1 MRVRL
6 EDVARAT
13 GVSPKTVSRVLN
25 EEPSVKESTRQKVLA
40 AMESMNYRPS
50 PSARGLAGSRS
61 FLVAMLYDNND
72 NPASTYLAEIQDGVL
87 DACDAHR
94 YSMMVCPLRVRDQDF
109 IRRVDA
115 LVSDHHID
123 GVIVTPPLTDYAPLL
138 KRLEEHGVPHAS
150 ISPVNHEGVIGVC
163 MDEQKAAKALVDHLL
178 QQGHRRIAYI
188 AGFATHGASR
198 WRLNGYKDAM
208 MAAGIPYDPK
218 YVVQGEF
225 TFGSGVLAA
234 RQLFSLAEPPTAIFA
249 ANDDMAAGVMW
260 AANERGLKVPRD
272 LSVCGFDD
280 TPLATQ
286 LWPPLTTVRQ
296 PSRDM
301 GKLAALQLMELLRGR
316 GNGLL
321 VQVPY
326 SLQLRESTA
335 PAPREAPI
343 KGKRKT
349 RASS

>member
-25 EEPSVKESTRQKVLA
+25 EEPSVKESTRKKVLA

-50 PSARGLAGSRS
+50 PAARGLAGSRS

-87 DACDAHR
+87 DACDANR
-94 YSMMVCPLRVRDQDF
+94 YSMMVCPLRLRGKDF
-109 IRRVDA
+109 LRRVDA
-115 LVSDHHID
+115 LVADHHID
-123 GVIVTPPLTDYAPLL
+123 GVILTPPLTDHAALL
-138 KRLEEHGVPHAS
+138 RRLGELGVPYAS
-150 ISPVNHEGVIGVC
+150 ISPLRREQTIGVC
-163 MDEQKAAKALVDHLL
+163 MDEQQAAKALV
-178 QQGHRRIAYI
+178 QQLVELGHRRIAHIVGI
-188 AGFATHGASR
+188 ANHGASR
-198 WRLNGYKDAM
+198 WRLQGYKDALA
-208 MAAGIPYDPK
+208 AAGLPLDPD
-218 YVVQGEF
+218 YVVQGAF
-225 TFGSGVLAA
+225 TFGSGVIAA
-234 RQLFSLAEPPTAIFA
+234 RELFELPRRPTAIFA

-296 PSRDM
+296 PSREM
-301 GKLAALQLMELLRGR
+301 GKLATLQLMDKLRGR
-316 GNGLL
+316 GTGLL
-321 VQVPY
+321 LQVPY
-326 SLQLRESTA
+326 ALQMRESTGK
-335 PAPREAPI
+335 APRE
-343 KGKRKT
+343 K
-349 RASS
+349 

>member
-25 EEPSVKESTRQKVLA
+25 EESSVKESTRQKVLA

-50 PSARGLAGSRS
+50 PAARGLAGSRS

-72 NPASTYLAEIQDGVL
+72 NPASTYLAEVQDGVL

-94 YSMMVCPLRVRDQDF
+94 YSMMACPLRMRGQDF

-115 LVSDHHID
+115 LVFDHHIE
-123 GVIVTPPLTDYAPLL
+123 GVIMTPPLTDYAPLL
-138 KRLEEHGVPHAS
+138 QRLKEHGVPHSS
-150 ISPVNHEGVIGVC
+150 ISPVHREASIGVC
-163 MDEQKAAKALVDHLL
+163 MDEQQAAKALVMQLVEL
-178 QQGHRRIAYI
+178 GHRRIAHIVGI
-188 AGFATHGASR
+188 ANHGASR
-198 WRLNGYKDAM
+198 WRMAGYKDALA
-208 MAAGIPYDPK
+208 AAGLPFDPN

-225 TFGSGVLAA
+225 SFGSGVLAA
-234 RQLFSLAEPPTAIFA
+234 RELFALPELPTAIFA

-301 GKLAALQLMELLRGR
+301 GKLAALQLMEVLRGR
-316 GNGLL
+316 GPGLL

-326 SLQLRESTA
+326 TLQLRESTA
-335 PAPREAPI
+335 RVP
-343 KGKRKT
+343 
-349 RASS
+349 

>member
-25 EEPSVKESTRQKVLA
+25 EESSVKESTRQKVLA

-50 PSARGLAGSRS
+50 PAARGLAGSRS

-94 YSMMVCPLRVRDQDF
+94 FSMMACPLRMRGKDF

-115 LVSDHHID
+115 LVHDHHIE
-123 GVIVTPPLTDYAPLL
+123 GVIVTPPLTDHAPLL
-138 KRLEEHGVPHAS
+138 QRLRELGVPHAS
-150 ISPVNHEGVIGVC
+150 ISPQHRQGAIGVC
-163 MDEQKAAKALVDHLL
+163 MDEQQAAKALVTHLIE
-178 QQGHRRIAYI
+178 QGHRRIGHILGI
-188 AGFATHGASR
+188 ANHGASR
-198 WRLNGYKDAM
+198 WRLAGYKDALT
-208 MAAGIPYDPK
+208 AAGLPVDPQ
-218 YVVQGEF
+218 YILQGEF
-225 TFGSGVLAA
+225 SFGSGVLAA
-234 RQLFSLAEPPTAIFA
+234 RQLFDLPEHPTAIFA

-296 PSRDM
+296 PSREM
-301 GKLAALQLMELLRGR
+301 GKLAALQLMDHLRGR
-316 GNGLL
+316 GHGLL

-326 SLQLRESTA
+326 TLQLRESTA
-335 PAPREAPI
+335 KAP
-343 KGKRKT
+343 
-349 RASS
+349 

>member
-25 EEPSVKESTRQKVLA
+25 EEPSVKESTRQRVLA
-40 AMESMNYRPS
+40 AMEQMNYRPS
-50 PSARGLAGSRS
+50 PAARGLAGSRS

-87 DACDAHR
+87 EACNANR
-94 YSMMVCPLRVRDQDF
+94 YSMMVCPLRTRVQDF

-115 LVSDHHID
+115 LVADHHID
-123 GVIVTPPLTDYAPLL
+123 GVIVTPPLTDNAALL
-138 KRLEEHGVPHAS
+138 RRLKEHGVPHAS
-150 ISPVNHEGVIGVC
+150 ISPLRREGTIGVC
-163 MDEQKAAKALVDHLL
+163 MDEQQAARALVGELVKL
-178 QQGHRRIAYI
+178 GHRRIAHIVGI
-188 AGFATHGASR
+188 ADHGASR
-198 WRLNGYKDAM
+198 WRLNGYKEAL
-208 MAAGIPYDPK
+208 AEAGLPFDPD
-218 YVVQGEF
+218 YVVQGQF

-234 RQLFSLAEPPTAIFA
+234 RELFSRPTLPTAIFA

-296 PSRDM
+296 PSREM
-301 GKLAALQLMELLRGR
+301 GKLATEQLMEVLRGR
-316 GNGLL
+316 GTGLL
-321 VQVPY
+321 LQVPY
-326 SLQLRESTA
+326 TLQMRESTA
-335 PAPREAPI
+335 AVP
-343 KGKRKT
+343 G
-349 RASS
+349 

>member
-25 EEPSVKESTRQKVLA
+25 EEPSVKESTRKKVLA

-50 PSARGLAGSRS
+50 PAARGLAGSRS

-87 DACDAHR
+87 DACDANR
-94 YSMMVCPLRVRDQDF
+94 YSMMVCPLRLRGKDF
-109 IRRVDA
+109 LRRVDA
-115 LVSDHHID
+115 LVADHHID
-123 GVIVTPPLTDYAPLL
+123 GVILTPPLTDNAPLL
-138 KRLEEHGVPHAS
+138 RRLKEHGVPYAS
-150 ISPVNHEGVIGVC
+150 ISPLSREDTIGVS
-163 MDEQKAAKALVDHLL
+163 MDEQQAAKALV
-178 QQGHRRIAYI
+178 QQLAELGHKRIAHIVGI
-188 AGFATHGASR
+188 ANHGASR
-198 WRLNGYKDAM
+198 WRLQGYKDALI
-208 MAAGIPYDPK
+208 AAGLPFDAD
-218 YVVQGEF
+218 YVVQGAF
-225 TFGSGVLAA
+225 TFGSGVIAA
-234 RQLFSLAEPPTAIFA
+234 RGLFELAKRPTAIFA

-296 PSRDM
+296 PSREM
-301 GKLAALQLMELLRGR
+301 GKLATLQLMDRLRGR
-316 GNGLL
+316 GTGLL
-321 VQVPY
+321 LQVPY
-326 SLQLRESTA
+326 ALQLRESTA
-335 PAPREAPI
+335 KAPR
-343 KGKRKT
+343 T
-349 RASS
+349 

>member
-25 EEPSVKESTRQKVLA
+25 EEPSVKESTRQRVLA
-40 AMESMNYRPS
+40 AMEQMNYRPS
-50 PSARGLAGSRS
+50 PAARGLAGSRS
-61 FLVAMLYDNND
+61 FLVAMLYDNNN

-87 DACDAHR
+87 EACNANR
-94 YSMMVCPLRVRDQDF
+94 YSMMVCPLRTRVQDF

-115 LVSDHHID
+115 LVADHHID
-123 GVIVTPPLTDYAPLL
+123 GVIVTPPLTDNAALL
-138 KRLEEHGVPHAS
+138 RRLKEHGVPHAS
-150 ISPVNHEGVIGVC
+150 ISPQRRDGVIGVC
-163 MDEQKAAKALVDHLL
+163 MDEQQAAKALVGKLVAL
-178 QQGHRRIAYI
+178 GHRRIAHIVGI
-188 AGFATHGASR
+188 ADHGASR
-198 WRLNGYKDAM
+198 WRLAGYKEALVE
-208 MAAGIPYDPK
+208 AGLPFEPD

-225 TFGSGVLAA
+225 TFGSGVIAA
-234 RQLFSLAEPPTAIFA
+234 RQLFALPVVPTAIFA

-296 PSRDM
+296 PSREM
-301 GKLAALQLMELLRGR
+301 GKLATEQLMEVLRGR
-316 GNGLL
+316 GHGLL
-321 VQVPY
+321 LQVPY
-326 SLQLRESTA
+326 TLQMRESTA
-335 PAPREAPI
+335 AVPD
-343 KGKRKT
+343 
-349 RASS
+349 

>member
-25 EEPSVKESTRQKVLA
+25 EEPSVKESTRQRVLA

-50 PSARGLAGSRS
+50 PAARGLAGSRS
-61 FLVAMLYDNND
+61 FLVAMLYDNNN

-87 DACDAHR
+87 DVCDAHR
-94 YSMMVCPLRVRDQDF
+94 YSMMVCPLRLRGKDF
-109 IRRVDA
+109 IHRVDA
-115 LVSDHHID
+115 LVAEHHID
-123 GVIVTPPLTDYAPLL
+123 GVIVTPPLTDEAPLL
-138 KRLEEHGVPHAS
+138 QRLKEHGVPYAS
-150 ISPVNHEGVIGVC
+150 ISPLHREGSIGVC
-163 MDEQKAAKALVDHLL
+163 MDESQAARTLVQHLIEL
-178 QQGHRRIAYI
+178 GHRRIAHIVGI
-188 AGFATHGASR
+188 ANHGASR
-198 WRLNGYKDAM
+198 WRLQGYKEALA
-208 MAAGIPYDPK
+208 AAGLPFDPS

-225 TFGSGVLAA
+225 NFGSGVMAA
-234 RQLFSLAEPPTAIFA
+234 RQLFALPQGPTAIFA

-280 TPLATQ
+280 TPMATQ

-296 PSRDM
+296 PSREM

-316 GNGLL
+316 GTGLL

-326 SLQLRESTA
+326 SLQLRESTSTPPQA
-335 PAPREAPI
+335 Q
-343 KGKRKT
+343 
-349 RASS
+349 S

>member
-25 EEPSVKESTRQKVLA
+25 DEPSVKESTRKKVLA
-40 AMESMNYRPS
+40 AMEAMNYRPS
-50 PSARGLAGSRS
+50 PAARGLAGSRS

-87 DACDAHR
+87 DACDANR
-94 YSMMVCPLRVRDQDF
+94 YSMMVCPLRTRGQDL
-109 IRRVDA
+109 IRRIDA
-115 LVSDHHID
+115 LVSDHHVD
-123 GVIVTPPLTDYAPLL
+123 GIVMTPPLTDNATLL
-138 KRLEEHGVPHAS
+138 RRLKEHGVPYTS
-150 ISPVNHEGVIGVC
+150 ISPLHREHTIGVC
-163 MDEQKAAKALVDHLL
+163 MDEQQAARALVEHLIGL
-178 QQGHRRIAYI
+178 GHRRIAHILGI
-188 AGFATHGASR
+188 ANHGASR
-198 WRLNGYKDAM
+198 WRLQGYKDAL
-208 MAAGIPYDPK
+208 AGAGLPYDED

-225 TFGSGVLAA
+225 SFGSGVLAA
-234 RQLFSLAEPPTAIFA
+234 RELFELQHPPTAIFA

-296 PSRDM
+296 PSREM
-301 GKLAALQLMELLRGR
+301 GKLATLQLMDKLRGR
-316 GNGLL
+316 GTGLL
-321 VQVPY
+321 LQVPY
-326 SLQLRESTA
+326 ALQLRESTGKV
-335 PAPREAPI
+335 PRG
-343 KGKRKT
+343 KG
-349 RASS
+349 

>member
-6 EDVARAT
+6 EDVARAA

-25 EEPSVKESTRQKVLA
+25 EESYVKDSTRQRVLA

-61 FLVAMLYDNND
+61 FLAAMLYDNND
-72 NPASTYLAEIQDGVL
+72 NPASTYLAEIQDGML
-87 DACDAHR
+87 DACNANR
-94 YSMMVCPLRVRDQDF
+94 YSMMVCPLRMRGQDF

-115 LVSDHHID
+115 LISDHHVD
-123 GVIVTPPLTDYAPLL
+123 GVILTPPLTDYPPLL
-138 KRLEEHGVPHAS
+138 RRLREREVPHAS
-150 ISPVNHEGVIGVC
+150 VSPQNRNETIGVC
-163 MDEQKAAKALVDHLL
+163 MDEELAAKAMVTHLIEL
-178 QQGHRRIAYI
+178 GHKRVAHVLGIAN
-188 AGFATHGASR
+188 HGASR
-198 WRLNGYKDAM
+198 WRLAGYKEALS
-208 MAAGIPYDPK
+208 ASGILYDPD

-225 TFGSGVLAA
+225 TFGSGVVAA
-234 RQLFSLAEPPTAIFA
+234 RKLFALTERPTAIFA

-280 TPLATQ
+280 TAMASQ

-296 PSRDM
+296 PAREM
-301 GKLAALQLMELLRGR
+301 GKLAALQLLELLRGR
-316 GNGLL
+316 GAGLL

-326 SLQLRESTA
+326 ALQLRESTA
-335 PAPREAPI
+335 APPE
-343 KGKRKT
+343 T
-349 RASS
+349 VD

>member
-72 NPASTYLAEIQDGVL
+72 NPASTYLAQIQDGVL

-150 ISPVNHEGVIGVC
+150 ISPVHHNDAIGVC
-163 MDEQKAAKALVDHLL
+163 MDEQQAAKALTHHLVEL
-178 QQGHRRIAYI
+178 GHQRIAYI
-188 AGFATHGASR
+188 AGFANHGASR
-198 WRLNGYKDAM
+198 WRLNGYK
-208 MAAGIPYDPK
+208 AALNETGLPFEPH

-234 RQLFSLAEPPTAIFA
+234 RQLFALPSPPTAIFA

-301 GKLAALQLMELLRGR
+301 GKLAALQLMEVLRGR
-316 GNGLL
+316 GKGLL
-321 VQVPY
+321 VQVPF

-335 PAPREAPI
+335 QAPETSQ
-343 KGKRKT
+343 GKRVRKRT
-349 RASS
+349 A

>member
-6 EDVARAT
+6 EDVARAA

-25 EEPSVKESTRQKVLA
+25 EEAYVKEDTRKRVLA

-87 DACDAHR
+87 DACDANR
-94 YSMMVCPLRVRDQDF
+94 YSMMVCPLRTRGPDF

-115 LVSDHHID
+115 LISDHHLD
-123 GVIVTPPLTDYAPLL
+123 GVVLTPPLTDYAPLL
-138 KRLEEHGVPHAS
+138 RRLREREVPHAS
-150 ISPVNHEGVIGVC
+150 VSPVNRSDTIGVC
-163 MDEQKAAKALVDHLL
+163 MDDEHAAQALVTHLIEL
-178 QQGHRRIAYI
+178 GHRRIAHVLGI
-188 AGFATHGASR
+188 ANHGATR
-198 WRLNGYKDAM
+198 WRHAGYKAALS
-208 MAAGIPYDPK
+208 AAGIPYDPD
-218 YVVQGEF
+218 YVVEGEF
-225 TFGSGVLAA
+225 MFGSGVAAA
-234 RQLFSLAEPPTAIFA
+234 RKLLALPTPPTAIFA

-260 AANERGLKVPRD
+260 AANERGMKVPRD

-280 TPLATQ
+280 TPLASQ

-296 PSRDM
+296 PAREM
-301 GKLAALQLMELLRGR
+301 GKLAALQLMELLRGK
-316 GNGLL
+316 GSGLL

-326 SLQLRESTA
+326 ALQLRESTGA
-335 PAPREAPI
+335 PPKA
-343 KGKRKT
+343 T
-349 RASS
+349 T

>member
-25 EEPSVKESTRQKVLA
+25 EEPSVKESTRQRVLA
-40 AMESMNYRPS
+40 AMEQMNYRPS
-50 PSARGLAGSRS
+50 PAARGLAGSRS

-87 DACDAHR
+87 EACNANR
-94 YSMMVCPLRVRDQDF
+94 YSMMVCPLRTRVQDF

-115 LVSDHHID
+115 LVADHHID
-123 GVIVTPPLTDYAPLL
+123 GVIVTPPLTDNTALL
-138 KRLEEHGVPHAS
+138 RRLKEHGVPHAS
-150 ISPVNHEGVIGVC
+150 ISPLRHEGTIGVC
-163 MDEQKAAKALVDHLL
+163 MDEQQAAKALVGELVKL
-178 QQGHRRIAYI
+178 GHRRIAHILGI
-188 AGFATHGASR
+188 ADHGASR
-198 WRLNGYKDAM
+198 WRLAGYKEAL
-208 MAAGIPYDPK
+208 AEAGLPFNPD
-218 YVVQGEF
+218 YVVQGQF

-234 RQLFSLAEPPTAIFA
+234 RELFLRSTLPTAIFA

-296 PSRDM
+296 PSREM
-301 GKLAALQLMELLRGR
+301 GKLATQQLMEVLRGR
-316 GNGLL
+316 GEGLL
-321 VQVPY
+321 LQVPY
-326 SLQLRESTA
+326 SLQMRESTGA
-335 PAPREAPI
+335 PPPAAI
-343 KGKRKT
+343 
-349 RASS
+349 

>member
-25 EEPSVKESTRQKVLA
+25 EEPSVKDSTRQRVLA
-40 AMESMNYRPS
+40 AMASMNYRPS
-50 PSARGLAGSRS
+50 PAARGLAGNRS
-61 FLVAMLYDNND
+61 FLVAMLYNNNN

-94 YSMMVCPLRVRDQDF
+94 YSMMACPLRMRGQDF
-109 IRRVDA
+109 MRRVDA
-115 LVSDHHID
+115 LISDHQID
-123 GVIVTPPLTDYAPLL
+123 GVIVTPPLTDYPPLL
-138 KRLEEHGVPHAS
+138 QRLKESGVPHAS
-150 ISPVNHEGVIGVC
+150 ISPVHREGVIGVC
-163 MDEQKAAKALVDHLL
+163 MDEQQAAKALVTHLVEL
-178 QQGHRRIAYI
+178 GHQRIAHIVGI
-188 AGFATHGASR
+188 ANHGASR
-198 WRLNGYKDAM
+198 WRLAGYKDALA
-208 MAAGIPYDPK
+208 AAGMPCDPD

-225 TFGSGVLAA
+225 TFGSGVVAA
-234 RQLFSLAEPPTAIFA
+234 RQLFALPKPPTAIFA

-260 AANERGLKVPRD
+260 AANERGLKIPRD

-296 PSRDM
+296 PSKEM
-301 GKLAALQLMELLRGR
+301 GKLATLQLMEILRGR
-316 GNGLL
+316 GAGLL
-321 VQVPY
+321 IQVPY

-335 PAPREAPI
+335 AVP
-343 KGKRKT
+343 
-349 RASS
+349 

>member
-6 EDVARAT
+6 EDVARAA

-25 EEPSVKESTRQKVLA
+25 EETYVKDATRQRVLA

-87 DACDAHR
+87 DACDANR
-94 YSMMVCPLRVRDQDF
+94 YSMMVCPLRMRGPDF

-115 LVSDHHID
+115 LISDHHVD
-123 GVIVTPPLTDYAPLL
+123 GVVLTPPLTDHAPLL
-138 KRLEEHGVPHAS
+138 RRLREREVPHAS
-150 ISPVNHEGVIGVC
+150 VSPVTREKTIGVC
-163 MDEQKAAKALVDHLL
+163 MDDEHAAQALVTHLIEL
-178 QQGHRRIAYI
+178 GHQRVAHVLGIAN
-188 AGFATHGASR
+188 HGATR
-198 WRLNGYKDAM
+198 WRLAGYK
-208 MAAGIPYDPK
+208 AALSANGIPYDPD

-225 TFGSGVLAA
+225 MFGSGVAAA
-234 RQLFSLAEPPTAIFA
+234 RKLLALPKPPTAVFA

-260 AANERGLKVPRD
+260 AANERGMKVPRD

-280 TPLATQ
+280 TPLASQ

-296 PSRDM
+296 PAREM
-301 GKLAALQLMELLRGR
+301 GKLAALQLMELLRGK
-316 GNGLL
+316 GEGLL

-326 SLQLRESTA
+326 SLQLREST
-335 PAPREAPI
+335 
-343 KGKRKT
+343 GKPPKT
-349 RASS
+349 RE

>member
-1 MRVRL
+1 MRIRL

-25 EEPSVKESTRQKVLA
+25 EEPSVKESTRQRVLA

-50 PSARGLAGSRS
+50 PAARGLAGSRS
-61 FLVAMLYDNND
+61 FLIAMLYDNND

-94 YSMMVCPLRVRDQDF
+94 YSMMVCPLRLRGQDF

-115 LVSDHHID
+115 LVAEHHID
-123 GVIVTPPLTDYAPLL
+123 GVIMTPPLTDHAALL
-138 KRLEEHGVPHAS
+138 RRLEELGVPHAS
-150 ISPVNHEGVIGVC
+150 ISPLHREGSIGVC
-163 MDEQKAAKALVDHLL
+163 MDEQLAAKALVRHLIEL
-178 QQGHRRIAYI
+178 GHRRIAHIVGI
-188 AGFATHGASR
+188 ASHGASR
-198 WRLNGYKDAM
+198 WRLQGYKDALA
-208 MAAGIPYDPK
+208 AAGLPFDPD

-225 TFGSGVLAA
+225 TFGSGVMAA
-234 RQLFSLAEPPTAIFA
+234 RQLFALPQEPTAIFA

-286 LWPPLTTVRQ
+286 LWPPLSTVRQ
-296 PSRDM
+296 PSREM
-301 GKLAALQLMELLRGR
+301 GKLATLQLMEVLRGR
-316 GNGLL
+316 GTGLL

-326 SLQLRESTA
+326 SLQWRESTST
-335 PAPREAPI
+335 PPQ
-343 KGKRKT
+343 K
-349 RASS
+349 S

>member
-6 EDVARAT
+6 EDVARAA

-25 EEPSVKESTRQKVLA
+25 EEAYVKDDTRKRVLA

-87 DACDAHR
+87 DACDANR
-94 YSMMVCPLRVRDQDF
+94 YSMMVCPLRMRGPDF

-115 LVSDHHID
+115 LISDHHVD
-123 GVIVTPPLTDYAPLL
+123 GVVLTPPLTDHSPLL
-138 KRLEEHGVPHAS
+138 RRLREREVPHS
-150 ISPVNHEGVIGVC
+150 SVSPVSRNDAIGVC
-163 MDEQKAAKALVDHLL
+163 MDDEHAAQALVTHLIQL
-178 QQGHRRIAYI
+178 GHQRIAHVLGI
-188 AGFATHGASR
+188 ANHGATR
-198 WRLNGYKDAM
+198 WRLAGYKAALS
-208 MAAGIPYDPK
+208 AAGIPYDPD

-225 TFGSGVLAA
+225 MFGSGVAAA
-234 RQLFSLAEPPTAIFA
+234 RKLLALPEPPTAIFA

-260 AANERGLKVPRD
+260 AANERGMKVPRD
-272 LSVCGFDD
+272 VSVCGFDD
-280 TPLATQ
+280 TPLASQ

-296 PSRDM
+296 PAREM
-301 GKLAALQLMELLRGR
+301 GKLAALQLMELLRGK
-316 GNGLL
+316 GSGLL

-326 SLQLRESTA
+326 SLQLRESTGE
-335 PAPREAPI
+335 PP
-343 KGKRKT
+343 KGL
-349 RASS
+349 

>member
-25 EEPSVKESTRQKVLA
+25 EESSVKESTRQRVLA

-50 PSARGLAGSRS
+50 PAARGLAGSRS
-61 FLVAMLYDNND
+61 FLVAMLYDNNN

-94 YSMMVCPLRVRDQDF
+94 YSMMVSPVRMRDKDF
-109 IRRVDA
+109 TRRVDA
-115 LVSDHHID
+115 LVSDHHVD
-123 GVIVTPPLTDYAPLL
+123 GVVLTPPLTDSAPLL
-138 KRLEEHGVPHAS
+138 QRLKEHGVPHAS
-150 ISPVNHEGVIGVC
+150 ISPVQHKGTIGVC
-163 MDEQKAAKALVDHLL
+163 MDEQQAARALVEHLVAL
-178 QQGHRRIAYI
+178 GHRRIAHIVGI
-188 AGFATHGASR
+188 ADHGASR
-198 WRLNGYKDAM
+198 WRLAGYKDAL
-208 MAAGIPYDPK
+208 AGAGIPLDPD

-225 TFGSGVLAA
+225 TFGSGVIAA
-234 RQLFSLAEPPTAIFA
+234 RQLFALPALPTAIFA

-280 TPLATQ
+280 TPMAVQ

-296 PSRDM
+296 PSREM
-301 GKLAALQLMELLRGR
+301 GKLAALQLMDLLRGR
-316 GNGLL
+316 GPGLL

-326 SLQLRESTA
+326 ELMQRESTA
-335 PAPREAPI
+335 AAP
-343 KGKRKT
+343 
-349 RASS
+349 

>member
-1 MRVRL
+1 MRIRL

-25 EEPSVKESTRQKVLA
+25 EEPSVKESTRQRVLA

-50 PSARGLAGSRS
+50 PAARGLAGRRS
-61 FLVAMLYDNND
+61 FLVALLYNNFN

-94 YSMMVCPLRVRDQDF
+94 YSMMACPLRMRGQDF
-109 IRRVDA
+109 LRRVDA
-115 LVSDHHID
+115 LIFDHHID
-123 GVIVTPPLTDYAPLL
+123 GVIITPPLTDHPPLL
-138 KRLEEHGVPHAS
+138 QRLKEHGVPYAS
-150 ISPVNHEGVIGVC
+150 ISPVHREGSIGVC
-163 MDEQKAAKALVDHLL
+163 MDEQQAAKALVTHLVE
-178 QQGHRRIAYI
+178 QGHRRIAHI
-188 AGFATHGASR
+188 LGIGSHGATK
-198 WRLNGYKDAM
+198 WRHAGYKDALA
-208 MAAGIPYDPK
+208 AAGIPYDPD
-218 YVVQGEF
+218 YVVDGEF
-225 TFGSGVLAA
+225 TFGSGVIAA
-234 RQLFSLAEPPTAIFA
+234 RKLFALPQLPTAIFA

-301 GKLAALQLMELLRGR
+301 GKLAALQLMDLLRER
-316 GNGLL
+316 SSGLL

-326 SLQLRESTA
+326 ALQLRESTA
-335 PAPREAPI
+335 IAP
-343 KGKRKT
+343 
-349 RASS
+349 

>member
-1 MRVRL
+1 MPGEIMRVRL

-25 EEPSVKESTRQKVLA
+25 EESSVKDSTRQRVLA

-61 FLVAMLYDNND
+61 FLVAMLYDNNN

-94 YSMMVCPLRVRDQDF
+94 YSMMACPLRMRGQDF

-123 GVIVTPPLTDYAPLL
+123 GVIVTPPLTDYPALL
-138 KRLEEHGVPHAS
+138 KRLQEQGVPHAS
-150 ISPVNHEGVIGVC
+150 ISPLHREGSIGVC
-163 MDEQKAAKALVDHLL
+163 MDEQQAAKALVTHLIEL
-178 QQGHRRIAYI
+178 GHRRIAHIVGI
-188 AGFATHGASR
+188 ANHGASR
-198 WRLNGYKDAM
+198 WRLAGYKEA
-208 MAAGIPYDPK
+208 MAAAGLPNDPD

-225 TFGSGVLAA
+225 TFGSGVTAA
-234 RQLFSLAEPPTAIFA
+234 QQLFALPERPTAIFA

-296 PSRDM
+296 PSREM
-301 GKLAALQLMELLRGR
+301 GKLAALQLMEKLRGR
-316 GNGLL
+316 GTGLL

-326 SLQLRESTA
+326 SLELRESTA
-335 PAPREAPI
+335 RLP
-343 KGKRKT
+343 
-349 RASS
+349 

>member
-25 EEPSVKESTRQKVLA
+25 DEPSVKESTRKKVLA
-40 AMESMNYRPS
+40 AMEAMNYRPS
-50 PSARGLAGSRS
+50 PAARGLAGSRS

-87 DACDAHR
+87 DACDANR
-94 YSMMVCPLRVRDQDF
+94 YSMMVCPLRSRGQDL
-109 IRRVDA
+109 IRRIDA
-115 LVSDHHID
+115 LVGDHHVD
-123 GVIVTPPLTDYAPLL
+123 GVVMTPPLTDNAALL
-138 KRLEEHGVPHAS
+138 RRLKEHGVPYTS
-150 ISPVNHEGVIGVC
+150 ISPLHREGTIGVC
-163 MDEQKAAKALVDHLL
+163 MDEQQAARALVEHLIEL
-178 QQGHRRIAYI
+178 GHRRIAHILGI
-188 AGFATHGASR
+188 ANHGASR
-198 WRLNGYKDAM
+198 WRLQGYKDAL
-208 MAAGIPYDPK
+208 AGAGLPLDPD

-225 TFGSGVLAA
+225 SFGSGVIAA
-234 RQLFSLAEPPTAIFA
+234 RKLFELAHPPTAIFA

-296 PSRDM
+296 PSREM
-301 GKLAALQLMELLRGR
+301 GKLATLQLMDRLRGR
-316 GNGLL
+316 GAGLL
-321 VQVPY
+321 LQVPY
-326 SLQLRESTA
+326 ALQLRESTGKV
-335 PAPREAPI
+335 P
-343 KGKRKT
+343 KGKG
-349 RASS
+349 

>member
-25 EEPSVKESTRQKVLA
+25 EEPSVKDSTRQKVLA

-94 YSMMVCPLRVRDQDF
+94 YSMMACPLRMRGQDF

-123 GVIVTPPLTDYAPLL
+123 GVIMTPPLTDYAPLL
-138 KRLEEHGVPHAS
+138 KRLQEHGVPHAS
-150 ISPVNHEGVIGVC
+150 ISPVNRETSIGVC
-163 MDEQKAAKALVDHLL
+163 MDEQAAAKALVDHLIEH
-178 QQGHRRIAYI
+178 GHRRIAYI
-188 AGFATHGASR
+188 AGIANHGASR
-198 WRLNGYKDAM
+198 WRQNGYKDALA
-208 MAAGIPYDPK
+208 AAGIAYDPD

-225 TFGSGVLAA
+225 TFGSGVIAA
-234 RQLFSLAEPPTAIFA
+234 RQLFALKQGPTAIFA

-280 TPLATQ
+280 TPMAVQ

-296 PSRDM
+296 PSREM
-301 GKLAALQLMELLRGR
+301 GKLATLQLMELLRGR
-316 GNGLL
+316 GKGLL
-321 VQVPY
+321 LQVPY
-326 SLQLRESTA
+326 SLQLRESTSNA
-335 PAPREAPI
+335 PKVERA
-343 KGKRKT
+343 KGRTKS
-349 RASS
+349 AN

>member
-25 EEPSVKESTRQKVLA
+25 EEASVRESTRQKVLA

-50 PSARGLAGSRS
+50 PAARGLAGRRS
-61 FLVAMLYDNND
+61 FLVAMLYDNNN

-87 DACDAHR
+87 DACDANR
-94 YSMMVCPLRVRDQDF
+94 YSMMVCPLRMRGQDF

-115 LVSDHHID
+115 LIADHEID
-123 GVIVTPPLTDYAPLL
+123 GVIVTPPLTDYPPLL
-138 KRLEEHGVPHAS
+138 QRLQEQGVPYAS
-150 ISPVNHEGVIGVC
+150 ISPLHRGRAIGVC
-163 MDEQKAAKALVDHLL
+163 MDEQQAAEALVDHLVEL
-178 QQGHRRIAYI
+178 GHRRIAHIVGI
-188 AGFATHGASR
+188 ANHGASR
-198 WRLNGYKDAM
+198 WRLGGYKDALA
-208 MAAGIPYDPK
+208 AAGIPYDAQ
-218 YVVQGEF
+218 YVAQGEF
-225 TFGSGVLAA
+225 TFGSGVMAA
-234 RQLFSLAEPPTAIFA
+234 RQLFALPQRPTAIFA

-260 AANERGLKVPRD
+260 AANELGLKVPRD

-296 PSRDM
+296 PSREM

-316 GNGLL
+316 GTGLL

-326 SLQLRESTA
+326 TLQLRESTSA
-335 PAPREAPI
+335 VP
-343 KGKRKT
+343 
-349 RASS
+349 